1 MPGLSRLD
9 VAMNFGAAT
18 PNRDATVDIHGDTAY
33 RANERLET
41 LEINQHP
48 VIDLKPGCSLDGLL
62 GGLSAGILHPR
73 IEITMFRRVCIDRI
87 QHAGTIATAITLG
100 EAIMQ
105 WRVAGKWH
113 RLQIARQAD
122 QHGPAGFGINTCH
135 GHAVWPE
142 STAIPPGVAAHQQD
156 VVAPVLGDLV
166 AAATED
172 SRRQVMLRRDH
183 RGDSD
188 EAPEDRER
196 HSKAEH

>member
-1 MPGLSRLD
+1 MIAVIFEVEPHP
-9 VAMNFGAAT
+9 AH
-18 PNRDATVDIHGDTAY
+18 RDDYFRI
-33 RANERLET
+33 ANELRPLLDQIDGFISIERFQSLRDET
-41 LEINQHP
+41 RIL
-48 VIDLKPGCSLDGLL
+48 SLSFWRD
-62 GGLSAGILHPR
+62 
-73 IEITMFRRVCIDRI
+73 E
-87 QHAGTIATAITLG
+87 

-122 QHGPAGFGINTCH
+122 QHGPAGFCINTCH

-142 STAIPPGVAAHQQD
+142 SNAIPPGVAAHQQD